1 MYAVVDNG
9 GKQYR
14 VEPGHTLVVD
24 RMDAEAGASV
34 VFDRVLLIG
43 DDDGVTVGT
52 PTVAG
57 ASVRG
62 TVVAH
67 GRGPKIVVFRFRP
80 KAHYRR
86 RTGQRANL
94 TQIRIDEIATAGG
107 RKSAAKDEAPAKA
120 EKAPAKA
127 EKAPTKAEKASAK
140 AAAAPAKARKPAAKA
155 ASATKTAEKTTPAR
169 KPATPRKPATR
180 RKAESAEES

>member
-1 MYAVVDNG
+1 MYAVVDSG

-14 VEPGHTLVVD
+14 VEPGHTLVFD
-24 RMDAEAGASV
+24 RLDAEAGATV
-34 VFDRVLLIG
+34 TFDRVLLIA

-67 GRGPKIVVFRFRP
+67 GRGPKVIVFRFRP

-86 RTGQRANL
+86 RTGHRSAL
-94 TQIRIDEIATAGG
+94 TQVRIDEIATASS
-107 RKSAAKDEAPAKA
+107 RTSA
-120 EKAPAKA
+120 EKSEPK
-127 EKAPTKAEKASAK
+127 EKAASKAGAKPASVSKAKRASAK
-140 AAAAPAKARKPAAKA
+140 TAEPTAKKPAPARRRT
-155 ASATKTAEKTTPAR
+155 ATSK
-169 KPATPRKPATR
+169 
-180 RKAESAEES
+180 EE

>member
-1 MYAVVDNG
+1 MYAVVDSG

-14 VEPGHTLVVD
+14 VEPGRTLVVD
-24 RMDAEAGASV
+24 RLDAEAGATV
-34 VFDRVLLIG
+34 TFDRVLLIA

-67 GRGPKIVVFRFRP
+67 GRGPKVIVFRFRP

-86 RTGQRANL
+86 RTGHRSAL
-94 TQIRIDEIATAGG
+94 TQVRIEEIATASA
-107 RKSAAKDEAPAKA
+107 RKSSKAA
-120 EKAPAKA
+120 EKPAADASESGSATTASTNKA
-127 EKAPTKAEKASAK
+127 TK
-140 AAAAPAKARKPAAKA
+140 AAAKPRPKAATPAKR
-155 ASATKTAEKTTPAR
+155 PAR
-169 KPATPRKPATR
+169 RTAKPAT
-180 RKAESAEES
+180 ED